1 MAPKEDLEPR
11 AVLLRI
17 PPAMLDQL
25 DAYAAKRAPNKF
37 QKVSRNAVIL
47 AMIERSLK
55 DEGRSR

>member
-1 MAPKEDLEPR
+1 MATKEIEPR

-17 PPAMLDQL
+17 PAHMLDQL

-37 QKVSRNAVIL
+37 QKVSRNAIIL

-55 DEGRSR
+55 DEGRTR